1 MGGCCKKTHMHP
13 QTQHSGTHSEIV
25 GEPASVGGQG
35 ADTQIQPKIL
45 VVMGKIGTQQE
56 SIQHE
61 ITITFKKSTSY
72 KVK

>member
-45 VVMGKIGTQQE
+45 VVMGKIGTQGKNLSNTRSQL
-56 SIQHE
+56 HLKRAHL
-61 ITITFKKSTSY
+61 TR
-72 KVK
+72 